1 MKVSKSLLALIVSL
15 SLVGTASATTLNNV
29 NVGPMSISSNGLS
42 FNKIVLDIKQQGS
55 IEFYPSNP
63 ISITSTVNKPQL
75 PENNTVGTL
84 KKELVSLINQSIK
97 SSLLNNYLPITPSN
111 IDVYGGPFL
120 NTNNSFTDEK
130 ILAAKPNGEPYRVK
144 ITLSPKNDKDVVQK
158 IIEGNFTIY
167 TK

>member
-63 ISITSTVNKPQL
+63 ISTTSTVNKPQL

-84 KKELVSLINQSIK
+84 KKN
-97 SSLLNNYLPITPSN
+97 
-111 IDVYGGPFL
+111 
-120 NTNNSFTDEK
+120 
-130 ILAAKPNGEPYRVK
+130 
-144 ITLSPKNDKDVVQK
+144 
-158 IIEGNFTIY
+158 
-167 TK
+167 